1 MVGAP
6 RFTQK
11 PSIQQT
17 PTGDLL
23 MECHLEAD
31 PQPTIA
37 WQHSGNLLE
46 PSGRVVQTLTP
57 LGGSMYKATLVIK
70 EPNAGDGGAYK
81 CTAKNQLG
89 ESNANINLNFAGAG
103 GDEAKSRGPSFV
115 GKPRIIPKDGGA
127 LIVME
132 CKVKSATTPVA
143 KWMKDGVPLSMGGL
157 YHAIFS
163 DLGDQTYLCQLEIRG
178 PSSSDAG
185 QYRCNIR
192 NDQGETNANLAL
204 NFEEPDPT
212 ERQERKRSTASPRPS
227 SRGPGSRPSSPK
239 KSMKSREGTPKR
251 TLKPREGSPSK
262 KLRSRTSTPVNEEA
276 SQSESRRSS
285 RTDKMEVDQ
294 ASGAAKRKPDGL
306 PPPGGD
312 EKKLRAGSPS
322 ARKSPS
328 RKSASPT
335 PSRKASGAGGAT
347 GASGSAT
354 TTTTTSNTTTTTSST
369 SSQQVHDASRDK
381 YTRPPIVLEASRSQ
395 TGRIGGSVVLEVQW
409 QCHSST
415 IIEWYRDGT
424 LVRNSSEYS
433 QSFNGSIAKLQV
445 NNLSEEKSG
454 LYKCHAK
461 CDYGDGQS
469 SAMVKVEQS
478 DVEEELMKHRKD
490 MEDEYQKEEED
501 RRQSQTLQAETKKRV
516 ARRSKSKSKSPAPQA
531 KKTATSESMRSE
543 ASEAEQKR
551 SSSVRPDPDE
561 EEKSSEGI
569 ERMSWEIEKNGN

>member
-1 MVGAP
+1 
-6 RFTQK
+6 
-11 PSIQQT
+11 
-17 PTGDLL
+17 

-57 LGGSMYKATLVIK
+57 LGGSLYKATLVIK

-132 CKVKSATTPVA
+132 CKVKSASTPVA

-204 NFEEPDPT
+204 NFEEPDPS

-262 KLRSRTSTPVNEEA
+262 KLRDLFDGDLNRLRLLSFTWRRFYKVDSLVCSSNENEIILGIIFVLTLWEV
-276 SQSESRRSS
+276 SEVETLEKTNKVDTHVDMKAKSFHRLQILRNIGDCMVHESS
-285 RTDKMEVDQ
+285 AD
-294 ASGAAKRKPDGL
+294 
-306 PPPGGD
+306 
-312 EKKLRAGSPS
+312 
-322 ARKSPS
+322 
-328 RKSASPT
+328 
-335 PSRKASGAGGAT
+335 
-347 GASGSAT
+347 
-354 TTTTTSNTTTTTSST
+354 ST
-369 SSQQVHDASRDK
+369 SK
-381 YTRPPIVLEASRSQ
+381 
-395 TGRIGGSVVLEVQW
+395 
-409 QCHSST
+409 
-415 IIEWYRDGT
+415 
-424 LVRNSSEYS
+424 
-433 QSFNGSIAKLQV
+433 
-445 NNLSEEKSG
+445 
-454 LYKCHAK
+454 
-461 CDYGDGQS
+461 
-469 SAMVKVEQS
+469 
-478 DVEEELMKHRKD
+478 
-490 MEDEYQKEEED
+490 
-501 RRQSQTLQAETKKRV
+501 
-516 ARRSKSKSKSPAPQA
+516 
-531 KKTATSESMRSE
+531 
-543 ASEAEQKR
+543 
-551 SSSVRPDPDE
+551 
-561 EEKSSEGI
+561 
-569 ERMSWEIEKNGN
+569 

>member
-23 MECHLEAD
+23 MECNLEAD

-46 PSGRVVQTLTP
+46 PSSRVVQTLTP
-57 LGGSMYKATLVIK
+57 LGNSLFKATLVIK

-103 GDEAKSRGPSFV
+103 GDEQKSKGPTFV

-132 CKVKSATTPVA
+132 CKVKSSSTPVA
-143 KWMKDGVPLSMGGL
+143 KWMKDGSPLTMGGL

-204 NFEEPDPT
+204 NFEEPDPV
-212 ERQERKRSTASPRPS
+212 EQPPKPERKRSTASPRPS
-227 SRGPGSRPSSPK
+227 SRGPGDRPSSPK
-239 KSMKSREGTPKR
+239 KAMKSREGTPKR
-251 TLKPREGSPSK
+251 SLKPREGSPGK
-262 KLRSRTSTPVNEEA
+262 KLRSRTSTPVADEI
-276 SQSESRRSS
+276 SQSESQSRRSS
-285 RTDKMEVDQ
+285 RAENKIDTTDTTTTRITNENPTSV
-294 ASGAAKRKPDGL
+294 
-306 PPPGGD
+306 
-312 EKKLRAGSPS
+312 
-322 ARKSPS
+322 
-328 RKSASPT
+328 SPT
-335 PSRKASGAGGAT
+335 PSRKSSAAGAGSGAAP
-347 GASGSAT
+347 GSE
-354 TTTTTSNTTTTTSST
+354 
-369 SSQQVHDASRDK
+369 K
-381 YTRPPIVLEASRSQ
+381 FTRPPIVMEASRSQ
-395 TGRIGGSVVLEVQW
+395 TGKIGSSVILEVQW

-415 IIEWYRDGT
+415 VIEWYKDGT

-433 QSFNGSIAKLQV
+433 QTFNGSIARLSVK
-445 NNLSEEKSG
+445 NLSEDKTG

-461 CDYGDGQS
+461 CDYGEGQS
-469 SAMVKVEQS
+469 SAMVKLEQS
-478 DVEEELMKHRKD
+478 DVEEELKQHRKD
-490 MEDEYQKEEED
+490 IEEEYNQKD
-501 RRQSQTLQAETKKRV
+501 ESSSLKAKKKV
-516 ARRSKSKSKSPAPQA
+516 TRRSKSKSKSPAPPPA
-531 KKTATSESMRSE
+531 
-543 ASEAEQKR
+543 AEPKR
-551 SSSVRPDPDE
+551 NAQDADE
-561 EEKSSEGI
+561 VSRIVFFELA
-569 ERMSWEIEKNGN
+569 